1 MNNMDIVTKS
11 IQIEKLKDE
20 LMKEN
25 SFGSYRV
32 AKHEFGMEDV
42 DVHFVYNDKR

>member
-1 MNNMDIVTKS
+1 MDNITKTT
-11 IQIEKLKDE
+11 QKEKLKNE